1 MVENSLDDFRILK
14 GNEQSK
20 IQVVIGGWVSKPV
33 ISMQNVQEI
42 FKVSVKNIAVNR
54 VNEIK
59 IHVFVEDT
67 VKIELMRVEKD
78 LYMKVRFIVVVLL
91 ILASIFIVDFH
102 ILVQKNS
109 EVIKKEVVVV
119 SNLLI

>member
-1 MVENSLDDFRILK
+1 
-14 GNEQSK
+14 
-20 IQVVIGGWVSKPV
+20 
-33 ISMQNVQEI
+33 MQNVQEI

>member
-1 MVENSLDDFRILK
+1 MVENSLDDLRILK
-14 GNEQSK
+14 GNERSK
-20 IQVVIGGWVSKPV
+20 IRVVIGGWVSKPV

-42 FKVSVKNIAVNR
+42 FKVSVKNIVVNR

-59 IHVFVEDT
+59 IHVFVEDM
-67 VKIELMRVEKD
+67 VKIELMKVEKD
-78 LYMKVRFIVVVLL
+78 LYTKVRFIVVVLS
-91 ILASIFIVDFH
+91 ILVSIFIVDFH

-109 EVIKKEVVVV
+109 EVIKKGVVVV